1 MKRILLRNSIKKKST
16 KGRPIKELYYRVTYH
31 NSAFSVPLKKDDFI
45 KDNTHVNYRAYFT
58 KDKIS

>member
-1 MKRILLRNSIKKKST
+1 MKRIILRNLIKKRST
-16 KGRPIKELYYRVTYH
+16 KSPIKSFYYRVTYH